1 MSLENLIYFARN
13 YPDSFHRLL
22 HKTEGKRAEWE
33 YPFAAGGVNI
43 SYMLVQMLDLQ
54 SGKISTKAGV
64 HFVQLLEDDEAAF
77 DNLFCV
83 AFQVLDAQWLARR
96 ASYMQFN
103 VSIVDLDNNLCIFHF
118 ITLFELMVISILQE
132 VLKSTRVQLENELT
146 MGCISSVQDLPS
158 FRMLKR

>member
-1 MSLENLIYFARN
+1 
-13 YPDSFHRLL
+13 
-22 HKTEGKRAEWE
+22 
-33 YPFAAGGVNI
+33 
-43 SYMLVQMLDLQ
+43 
-54 SGKISTKAGV
+54 
-64 HFVQLLEDDEAAF
+64 
-77 DNLFCV
+77 
-83 AFQVLDAQWLARR
+83 VLDAQWLARR